1 MEVRLFCLGVLPN
14 GFGSSAC
21 NVQRWIFLVKEEEMV
36 CISKD
41 GNWNFGG
48 CFAGGFFLSK
58 HDWMVGLLWKEG
70 SSGRDIGARM

>member
-1 MEVRLFCLGVLPN
+1 MV
-14 GFGSSAC
+14 
-21 NVQRWIFLVKEEEMV
+21 WISE
-36 CISKD
+36 D

-48 CFAGGFFLSK
+48 CFAGGFFLSQ